1 MSVSAGMVAVSNAV
15 EVTEMDDAKFQAIID
30 TPFTRLG
37 IKCQAG
43 KLSAI
48 DFVSRTTPLKRPES
62 DEVVEVV
69 CQLERYFDSPKWQF
83 DLPLVLEGTPFQRSV
98 WHAMQQIPAGETR
111 SYGQIAALLKSSPR
125 AVGNACRANPCP
137 VVVPCHRIIAAHGLG
152 GFAGQRDG
160 DKLAIKRGLLTYEG
174 AL

>member
-1 MSVSAGMVAVSNAV
+1 
-15 EVTEMDDAKFQAIID
+15 MDDVEFQAIID

-37 IKCQAG
+37 IKCHAG
-43 KLSAI
+43 KLCAI
-48 DFVSRTTPLKRPES
+48 DFVSRAMPLKRPES

-69 CQLERYFDSPKWQF
+69 CQLERYFDNPKWQF
-83 DLPLVLEGTPFQRSV
+83 DLPLALEGTHFQQSV
-98 WHAMQQIPAGETR
+98 WHAMQQIPVGETR

-137 VVVPCHRIIAAHGLG
+137 VVVPCHRIIAANGLG
-152 GFAGQRDG
+152 GFAGQRGG
-160 DKLAIKRGLLTYEG
+160 DKLAIKRDLLTYEG